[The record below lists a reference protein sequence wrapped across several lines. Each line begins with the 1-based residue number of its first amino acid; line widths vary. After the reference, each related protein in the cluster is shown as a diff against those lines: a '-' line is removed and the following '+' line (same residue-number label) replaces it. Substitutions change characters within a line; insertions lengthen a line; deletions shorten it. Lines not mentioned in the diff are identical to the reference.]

1 VAKQAEGRV
10 IPKRTR
16 DGTIVHV
23 VRFGREYLGTF
34 TTETEA
40 GNVLE
45 VRRELAAGQHIR
57 TIATLGPAYLVRRA
71 ELEAKR
77 RGKAHYTGKQITNV
91 WNRYVKTAPFA
102 RRSLDRLPTRAEV
115 QSYIQS
121 IVGRPAV
128 RWNKHT
134 KRHELTGKRVGQA
147 TAKHAQWLLSGFYSW
162 AKAEANP
169 AEGVRLERTQG
180 VIVKLDKDSKPH
192 LHIDEIDRLFALPRK
207 QFRPK
212 LRAAYAVAIYA
223 GLRPGEVWGLR
234 WENVLGLDGKRPE
247 LEIRW
252 SYDGPTKT
260 QAGQRE
266 LPLLPQAVRELRA
279 YRDSLGARPIAGLVF
294 VSQIGKGMHKRGY
307 DGDWRRFRKLI
318 GARKHIA
325 WKHMRHSL
333 ATHLLSGAFTK
344 GHAWPM
350 ARIAQLLGHES
361 EKITAEHYAS
371 PDVEVLHRE
380 LDRGR

>member
-1 VAKQAEGRV
+1 MAKRAQGKV
-10 IPKRTR
+10 IPKETR

-34 TTETEA
+34 PTETEA

-45 VRRELAAGQHIR
+45 VRRELAAGQQVR
-57 TIATLGPAYLVRRA
+57 AIATLGPAYLARRA
-71 ELEAKR
+71 ELEAER

-91 WNRYVKTAPFA
+91 WKRYILTAPFA
-102 RRSLDRLPTRAEV
+102 RRSLDRLPTRGEV
-115 QSYIQS
+115 ETYIQS

-134 KRHELTGKRVGQA
+134 KRHEPTGKKVGHA

-162 AKAEANP
+162 AKTDSNP
-169 AEGVRLERTQG
+169 ADGVRLERTRG
-180 VIVKLDKDSKPH
+180 VVVKVDKDAKPH
-192 LHIDEIDRLFALPRK
+192 LHIDEIAKLFALPRK
-207 QFRPK
+207 KMRLK

-234 WENVLGLDGKRPE
+234 WENVIGLDGKRPE
-247 LEIRW
+247 LEVRW

-260 QAGQRE
+260 QASQRE
-266 LPLLPQAVRELRA
+266 LPLLPQAVRELIA

-294 VSQIGKGMHKRGY
+294 VSQTTKAMHKRGY
-307 DGDWRRFRKLI
+307 DADWRRIRKVI
-318 GARKHIA
+318 GARKHVA

-333 ATHLLSGAFTK
+333 ATHLLSGAFTN
-344 GHAWPM
+344 GHEWPL
-350 ARIAQLLGHES
+350 ARVAQLLGHETDQ
-361 EKITAEHYAS
+361 ITAESYAS
-371 PDVEVLHRE
+371 ASVEVLHRE
-380 LDRGR
+380 LERAR